1 MSIVFAV
8 TDEPGVMGN
17 LPRSRPGRRSAK
29 RAASGGGQK
38 RAAEV
43 KPAKPKATRAKA
55 GAKPAAKAGAG
66 GAKAS
71 GAGAKARASGASA
84 KASGAGAGAKARAGG
99 SARTAGSAKAK
110 ATRARPGGPAA
121 TTPSPGLEQETAPRA
136 AVREE
141 RVETQQGSDPI
152 TAALRLGMAV
162 GDAGLKAVAKIV
174 ERLPRP

>member
-1 MSIVFAV
+1 MSIVCAV

-29 RAASGGGQK
+29 RTASGGGQK

-43 KPAKPKATRAKA
+43 KPAKPKTTRAKA
-55 GAKPAAKAGAG
+55 GGTGTKAAAKSTAKATGAKKAGGAAKAKAAG
-66 GAKAS
+66 P
-71 GAGAKARASGASA
+71 
-84 KASGAGAGAKARAGG
+84 
-99 SARTAGSAKAK
+99 AKAK
-110 ATRARPGGPAA
+110 ATRARAGGPAA
-121 TTPSPGLEQETAPRA
+121 TTPSAGLEQDTAPRA

-141 RVETQQGSDPI
+141 RVETTQGSDPI